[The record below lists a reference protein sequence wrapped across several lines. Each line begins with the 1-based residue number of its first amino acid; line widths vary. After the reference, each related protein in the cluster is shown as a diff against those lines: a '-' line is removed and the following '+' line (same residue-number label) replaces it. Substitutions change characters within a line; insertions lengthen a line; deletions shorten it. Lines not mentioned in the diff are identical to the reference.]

1 MSVIWLINK
10 RATNNL
16 LTHILEFKNETNQ
29 NISIHSIQNLKKK
42 QKNNER
48 LHTSDKH
55 IITTKKQCRNN
66 RRLEKKNYTFFLSK
80 FYQRC
85 KKGVKNKIKN

>member
-16 LTHILEFKNETNQ
+16 FTHILEFKKWNNQ

-55 IITTKKQCRNN
+55 IIKTKNNVEIIDVWKTT
-66 RRLEKKNYTFFLSK
+66 YTFLSTM
-80 FYQRC
+80 
-85 KKGVKNKIKN
+85 

>member
-1 MSVIWLINK
+1 MSVILLINK

-16 LTHILEFKNETNQ
+16 HVFTHILEFKKWNNQ

-55 IITTKKQCRNN
+55 IIKT
-66 RRLEKKNYTFFLSK
+66 
-80 FYQRC
+80 
-85 KKGVKNKIKN
+85 IKTM